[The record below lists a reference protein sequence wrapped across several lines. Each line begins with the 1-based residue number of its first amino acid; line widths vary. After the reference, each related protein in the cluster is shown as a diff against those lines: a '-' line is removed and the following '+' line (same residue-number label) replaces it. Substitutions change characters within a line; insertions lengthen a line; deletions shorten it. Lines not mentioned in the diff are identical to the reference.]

1 MIFLSSRRKFFL
13 TFVFIIIDAILL
25 VSFFVIR
32 DAAMLNQLKKEAEK
46 MYEKDLTSDRFNTKL
61 KTKGEYGI
69 VEGAMKSYLDNYS
82 LLLQETLQIV
92 KDPEFTGILSYENY
106 QNDGPEFQKSLAYL
120 EEKKEW
126 FNNNMDTLIKNS
138 EEDTMQ
144 DYIYKRM
151 DNKYY
156 CDLFMELIQNDSM
169 KSEFMDIRVLLEQSK
184 VKINHIIDV
193 SHETLTFLIQ
203 NKDNWV
209 LEEGEIR
216 FRSTDLYN
224 QYLNYINQIKG

>member
-1 MIFLSSRRKFFL
+1 MSSRRKFFL
-13 TFVFIIIDAILL
+13 TFIFIIIDFILL

-82 LLLQETLQIV
+82 LLLQDTLKIV
-92 KDPEFTGILSYENY
+92 KDPEFTGILSYDNY
-106 QNDGPEFQKSLAYL
+106 QKDGPEFQNSFAYL
-120 EEKKEW
+120 DEKQEL
-126 FNNNMDTLIKNS
+126 FNKNMDTLIHDS
-138 EEDTMQ
+138 EEEAMH

-156 CDLFMELIQNDSM
+156 CDLFMELIQSDSM
-169 KSEFMDIRVLLEQSK
+169 KSEFMDTKDLLEQSK
-184 VKINHIIDV
+184 VKINYIIDT
-193 SHETLTFLIQ
+193 SRETLTFLVQ

-216 FRSTDLYN
+216 FKNSVLLN
-224 QYLNYINQIKG
+224 QYNEYINKIKAN